1 MIATS
6 IFGGLLIGLAAV
18 CLMLFQGRI
27 AGISSIVYRAI
38 FQLKLESWALTFVI
52 GLVLGPLLVAAL
64 NGPSAP
70 VFDLAWWQVGLGG
83 LLVGFGSRLGS
94 GSGPERQR
102 HLVCTQVLQPDR
114 LHLQRR
120 GRDTNCCTGEHRG
133 CR

>member
-64 NGPSAP
+64 N
-70 VFDLAWWQVGLGG
+70 
-83 LLVGFGSRLGS
+83 
-94 GSGPERQR
+94 
-102 HLVCTQVLQPDR
+102 
-114 LHLQRR
+114 
-120 GRDTNCCTGEHRG
+120 
-133 CR
+133 